1 MTIKLDIRLFA
12 LTSLALIAFAA
23 NSLLAR
29 AGLIS
34 PNMGPIEF
42 TLIRLI
48 SGAVML
54 MILLALRSHPRI
66 NAKTGSWWGAAMLL
80 LYALMFS
87 FAYVSLDTGLGAL
100 CLFTAVQLTI
110 LGVAAYRKNLNR
122 IEGFGAVLAFSGFVY
137 LVWPNIGSSGGAAI
151 FMMALSGIG
160 WGAYTLLGRGAK
172 APLVLTARNFTRAA
186 LIALPLGI
194 FVFAS
199 PQISL
204 QGVIYAV
211 ISGAITSGCGYAIW
225 YAALPHLS
233 RPIAGV
239 CQLLVPPL
247 AALMGW
253 AVLGEILTLRLLL
266 STFIILGGLMI
277 VTLKPRMNKQ

>member
-1 MTIKLDIRLFA
+1 MSFQFDLRLIG
-12 LTSLALIAFAA
+12 LTSLALTAFAA

-34 PNMGPIEF
+34 PHMGPIEF

-54 MILLALRSHPRI
+54 MILLALRLETRCK
-66 NAKTGSWWGAAMLL
+66 AKAGSWWGATMLL

-110 LGVAAYRKNLNR
+110 LGVAAYRKSLNL
-122 IEGFGAVLAFSGFVY
+122 IEGFGAVLAFAGFVY
-137 LVWPNIGSSGGAAI
+137 LVWPQIGGSGGTAI

-160 WGAYTLLGRGAK
+160 WGGYTLLGRGAQ
-172 APLVLTARNFTRAA
+172 APLILTAQNFTRAA
-186 LIALPLGI
+186 LMALPLTGFI
-194 FVFAS
+194 LIS
-199 PQISL
+199 PHISA
-204 QGVIYAV
+204 QGVLYAV
-211 ISGAITSGCGYAIW
+211 MSGAVTSGCGYAIW
-225 YAALPHLS
+225 YAALPRLS

-247 AALMGW
+247 AAFMGW
-253 AVLGEILTLRLLL
+253 AVLGEVLTPRLLVATL
-266 STFIILGGLMI
+266 IILGGLMI
-277 VTLKPRMNKQ
+277 TTLKPAHRSS

>member
-1 MTIKLDIRLFA
+1 MRLQFDLRLIG
-12 LTSLALIAFAA
+12 LTGLALIAFAA

-54 MILLALRSHPRI
+54 MILLALRPETHD
-66 NAKTGSWWGAAMLL
+66 KTKAGSWWGAAMLL

-110 LGVAAYRKNLNR
+110 LGVAAYRQSLSL
-122 IEGFGAVLAFSGFVY
+122 IEGFGAVLAFAGFVY
-137 LVWPNIGSSGGAAI
+137 LVWPQIGDSGGAAI

-160 WGAYTLLGRGAK
+160 WGGYTLLGRGAK
-172 APLVLTARNFTRAA
+172 APLVLTARNFT
-186 LIALPLGI
+186 
-194 FVFAS
+194 
-199 PQISL
+199 
-204 QGVIYAV
+204 
-211 ISGAITSGCGYAIW
+211 GCGYAVW
-225 YAALPHLS
+225 YAALPRLS

-247 AALMGW
+247 AAFMGW
-253 AVLGEILTLRLLL
+253 AVLGEVLTLRLLVATL
-266 STFIILGGLMI
+266 IILGGLMI
-277 VTLKPRMNKQ
+277 TTLKPARRPS

>member
-1 MTIKLDIRLFA
+1 MRLQFDLRLIG

-48 SGAVML
+48 SGALML
-54 MILLALRSHPRI
+54 MLLLALRPETHD
-66 NAKTGSWWGAAMLL
+66 KTKAGSWWGAAMLL

-110 LGVAAYRKNLNR
+110 LGVAAYRKSLSL
-122 IEGFGAVLAFSGFVY
+122 IESFGALLAFAGFVY
-137 LVWPNIGSSGGAAI
+137 LVWPQIGGSGGAAI

-160 WGAYTLLGRGAK
+160 WGGYTLLGRGAK

-186 LIALPLGI
+186 FMALPMG
-194 FVFAS
+194 VFILAS
-199 PQISL
+199 PHISV

-211 ISGAITSGCGYAIW
+211 ISGAVTSGCGYAIW
-225 YAALPHLS
+225 YAALPRLS

-247 AALMGW
+247 AAFMGW
-253 AVLGEILTLRLLL
+253 AVLGEVLTLRLLL
-266 STFIILGGLMI
+266 STLIILGGLMI
-277 VTLKPRMNKQ
+277 VTLKPPLSHK